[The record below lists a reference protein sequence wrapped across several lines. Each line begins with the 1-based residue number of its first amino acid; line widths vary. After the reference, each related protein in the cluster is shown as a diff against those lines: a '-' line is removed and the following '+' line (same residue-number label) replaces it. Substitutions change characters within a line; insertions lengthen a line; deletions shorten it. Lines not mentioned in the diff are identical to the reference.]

1 MDYSLASDKQLRMIA
16 QYDPDCSPSLLE
28 GLTIEM
34 IRRRLWDG
42 IIMYAAKQTYYNV
55 RETLTTKLQMNEEE
69 FIHIAHIHIMKM
81 VERFQPGRRNFKSYI
96 IMCLISYFKHLR
108 RDAEALKR
116 KANLYTENVDGLDP
130 KLQESIFQSPMNV
143 EKYVIDKITLEE
155 YLKPL
160 REVERQALYLEAMG
174 YTQFEIAEKLGFTN
188 RHYGNVLMK
197 RVHKKLK
204 KMGA

>member
-28 GLTIEM
+28 GLAIEM

-69 FIHIAHIHIMKM
+69 FIHIAHIHIIKM

-130 KLQESIFQSPMNV
+130 KLQESMFQSPVNV

-174 YTQFEIAEKLGFTN
+174 YTQFEIAEKLGFAN

>member
-28 GLTIEM
+28 GLAIEM

-42 IIMYAAKQTYYNV
+42 IIMYAAKQTYFNV
-55 RETLTTKLQMNEEE
+55 VETYTTKLQMNYEE
-69 FIHIAHIHIMKM
+69 FIHVSHIHILMM
-81 VERFQPGRRNFKSYI
+81 VERFQPGRRNFKSYV
-96 IMCLISYFKHLR
+96 IMCLISYFKHIR
-108 RDAEALKR
+108 RDAEAQKR
-116 KANLYTENVDGLDP
+116 KANLFTENVDGLDP
-130 KLQESIFQSPMNV
+130 KLQESMFQSPMNV
-143 EKYVIDKITLEE
+143 EKYVIDKIMLEE

-174 YTQFEIAEKLGFTN
+174 YTQYEIATQLGFKPT
-188 RHYGNVLMK
+188 YGNVLLK

>member
-16 QYDPDCSPSLLE
+16 QYDPDCTPSLLE
-28 GLTIEM
+28 GVAIEM
-34 IRRRLWDG
+34 IKRRLWDG

-55 RETLTTKLQMNEEE
+55 RETLTTKLQVDNEE
-69 FIHIAHIHIMKM
+69 FIHLAHIEIMRIVSLFK
-81 VERFQPGRRNFKSYI
+81 PGKRNFKSYV
-96 IMCLISYFKHLR
+96 IMCLISKFKHLR

-130 KLQESIFQSPMNV
+130 KLQESMFQSPMNV
-143 EKYVIDKITLEE
+143 EKYVIDKITLENF
-155 YLKPL
+155 LKPL

-174 YTQFEIAEKLGFTN
+174 YTQFEIAEQLGFSN
-188 RHYGNVLMK
+188 RNYGNVLMK